1 MLNSVSEPVLVGTA
15 SLHALKCCAIQGLFA
30 EYYAMLSS
38 TAIYRSD
45 SDIGVSNTDLST

>member
-15 SLHALKCCAIQGLFA
+15 SLHSNVAIQGLFA
-30 EYYAMLSS
+30 EYYAILSS

-45 SDIGVSNTDLST
+45 SDIGVSNTNLST